1 MMGWKLVTN
10 KKSPLTYMTAIP
22 SEFDSPTYRD
32 VLSQFDA
39 AAEWFCLDPNIR
51 KRLRLPQRA
60 LCVTMPIRMD
70 NGDVHVFQGFR
81 VQHDTSLGPTKGGIR
96 YHPDV
101 NLGEVAALAMNMTW
115 KCSLVGLPY
124 GGAKG
129 GIRCN
134 PKNMSRRELQRLT
147 RRYTAEIF
155 PLIGPDH
162 DIPAPD
168 VGTDE
173 HVMAWIMDTYSQQ
186 RGYAVPG
193 VVTGK
198 PICIGGSLGRE
209 EATGR
214 GVVYAALEAMKHL
227 GIKSGGTTAVVQ
239 GFGNVGSIAS
249 RFLSEA
255 GIRVIAVS
263 DSTCGIY
270 NNNGLNIPDVIA
282 YKKAK
287 HTLDGFPDSEIIT
300 NEELLELEC
309 TVVIPAALSGQ
320 IKEDNAHR
328 LKCRMVVEGANNP
341 TTKEGD
347 GILKDRGIFVIPDIL
362 ANSGGVI
369 VSYFEWVQDLQK
381 YFWKE
386 KEINE
391 KLHDIIITAFNRV
404 LRFSLS
410 ENIDMRMSSMAI
422 AIRRLADAHLARGLY
437 P

>member
-1 MMGWKLVTN
+1 LKMHSEEENYNME
-10 KKSPLTYMTAIP
+10 SIP
-22 SEFDSPTYRD
+22 PELNTPTYID
-32 VLSQFDA
+32 VLEQFDA
-39 AAEWFCLDPNIR
+39 AADWFCLDRNIW

-70 NGDVHVFQGFR
+70 NEEVQVFQGFR
-81 VQHDTSLGPTKGGIR
+81 VQHDTSLGPTKGGVR
-96 YHPDV
+96 YHPGV

-115 KCSLVGLPY
+115 KCALVGLPY

-134 PKNMSRRELQRLT
+134 PKNLSRRELQRLT
-147 RRYTAEIF
+147 RRYTAEIL

-168 VGTDE
+168 VGTNE
-173 HVMAWIMDTYSQQ
+173 QVMAWMMDTYSQQ

-214 GVVYAALEAMKHL
+214 GVVYITLETLRHL
-227 GIKSGGTTAVVQ
+227 GIKAEGSTAVVQ
-239 GFGNVGSIAS
+239 GFGNVGSIAA
-249 RFLSEA
+249 RFLISN
-255 GIRVIAVS
+255 GIKVVGVS
-263 DSTCGIY
+263 DSTCGVY
-270 NNNGLNIPDVIA
+270 NSNGLDISALIS
-282 YKKAK
+282 YKKSK
-287 HTLDGFPDSEIIT
+287 HTLEGYSNAEMIT
-300 NEELLELEC
+300 NEELFGLEC
-309 TVVIPAALSGQ
+309 TILVPAALSGQ
-320 IKEDNAHR
+320 ITEENAGR
-328 LKCRMVVEGANNP
+328 LKCRIIVEGANSP
-341 TTKEGD
+341 TTSGADE
-347 GILKDRGIFVIPDIL
+347 ILRERGVFVIPDIL

-391 KLHDIIITAFNRV
+391 RLQEVIITAFNEV
-404 LRFSLS
+404 LKFSIS
-410 ENIDMRMSSMAI
+410 ENIDMRKASMVKAI
-422 AIRRLADAHLARGLY
+422 KRLADAHLARGLY

>member
-1 MMGWKLVTN
+1 
-10 KKSPLTYMTAIP
+10 MTEIP
-22 SEFDSPTYRD
+22 SEFNSPSYRD
-32 VLSQFDA
+32 VLAQFDA
-39 AAEWFCLDPNIR
+39 AAEWLCLDPNIW

-60 LCVTMPIRMD
+60 LCVSMPIRMD
-70 NGDVHVFQGFR
+70 NGDVHLFQGFR
-81 VQHDTSLGPTKGGIR
+81 VQHDSSLGPTKGGIR
-96 YHPDV
+96 YHPEV
-101 NLGEVAALAMNMTW
+101 NLGEVGALAMNMTW

-134 PKNMSRRELQRLT
+134 PKNMSRKELQRLT

-173 HVMAWIMDTYSQQ
+173 QVMAWMMDTYSHQ
-186 RGYAVPG
+186 RGYPVPG

-198 PICIGGSLGRE
+198 PVCIGGSLGRE

-214 GVVYAALEAMKHL
+214 GVVHVTIEAMNHL
-227 GIKSGGTTAVVQ
+227 GIKSEDTTAVVQ
-239 GFGNVGSIAS
+239 GFGNVGSITA
-249 RFLSEA
+249 RFLTEA

-263 DSTCGIY
+263 DSACGIY
-270 NNNGLNIPDVIA
+270 NESGLNIADVTA
-282 YKKAK
+282 YKKSK
-287 HTLDGFPDSEIIT
+287 HTLEGYPDGEMIS
-300 NEELLELEC
+300 NEELLESEC

-320 IKEDNAHR
+320 IREDNAHR
-328 LKCRMVVEGANNP
+328 IRCRMVVEGANNP
-341 TTKEGD
+341 TTKDGD
-347 GILKDRGIFVIPDIL
+347 RILKERDIFVVPDIL

-404 LRFSLS
+404 LRYSLS
-410 ENIDMRMSSMAI
+410 ENTDMRMSSMAI

>member
-1 MMGWKLVTN
+1 MYHN
-10 KKSPLTYMTAIP
+10 MTEIP
-22 SEFDSPTYRD
+22 SEFNTPSYRD
-32 VLSQFDA
+32 VLAQFDD
-39 AAEWFCLDPNIR
+39 AAEWICLDPNIW

-70 NGDVHVFQGFR
+70 NGDVHIFQGFR
-81 VQHDTSLGPTKGGIR
+81 VQHDSSLGPTKGGVR

-115 KCSLVGLPY
+115 KCSLAGLPY

-134 PKNMSRRELQRLT
+134 PKDLSRRVLQRLT

-155 PLIGPDH
+155 SLIGPDH

-173 HVMAWIMDTYSQQ
+173 HVMAWMMDTYSHQ

-214 GVVYAALEAMKHL
+214 GVVFVAIEAMKYL
-227 GIKSGGTTAVVQ
+227 RIKCEDATAVVQ

-255 GIRVIAVS
+255 GIKVIAVS
-263 DSTCGIY
+263 DSGCGIY
-270 NNNGLNIPDVIA
+270 NSNGLNISDVTA
-282 YKKAK
+282 YKKTR
-287 HTLDGFPDSEIIT
+287 HTLEGYPEADMIT
-300 NEELLELEC
+300 NKELLESEC
-309 TVVIPAALSGQ
+309 TIVVPAALSGQ
-320 IKEDNAHR
+320 IREDNAPGLR
-328 LKCRMVVEGANNP
+328 CRMVVEGANNP

-347 GILKDRGIFVIPDIL
+347 RILNDRGIFVIPDIL

-391 KLHDIIITAFNRV
+391 KLHEIIITAFNRV
-404 LRFSLS
+404 LMYSLS
-410 ENIDMRMSSMAI
+410 ENIDLRMASMAI
-422 AIRRLADAHLARGLY
+422 SIRKLADAHLARGLY

>member
-10 KKSPLTYMTAIP
+10 KKSPLTYMTEIP

-32 VLSQFDA
+32 VLSQFEA
-39 AAEWFCLDPNIR
+39 SAEWFCLDPNIR

-101 NLGEVAALAMNMTW
+101 NLGEVAGLAMNMT
-115 KCSLVGLPY
+115 
-124 GGAKG
+124 
-129 GIRCN
+129 
-134 PKNMSRRELQRLT
+134 
-147 RRYTAEIF
+147 
-155 PLIGPDH
+155 
-162 DIPAPD
+162 
-168 VGTDE
+168 
-173 HVMAWIMDTYSQQ
+173 WIMDTYSQQ

-214 GVVYAALEAMKHL
+214 GVIYVALEAMKHL
-227 GIKSGGTTAVVQ
+227 GIKIDGTTAVVQ
-239 GFGNVGSIAS
+239 GFGNVGSISA

-255 GIRVIAVS
+255 GIKVIGVS

-270 NNNGLNIPDVIA
+270 NSNGLNIPDVIA

-287 HTLDGFPDSEIIT
+287 HTLDGYPDSEIIT

-410 ENIDMRMSSMAI
+410 ENIDMRMASMAI

>member
-1 MMGWKLVTN
+1 
-10 KKSPLTYMTAIP
+10 MTEIP
-22 SEFDSPTYRD
+22 SEFNSPSYRD
-32 VLSQFDA
+32 VLAQFDA
-39 AAEWFCLDPNIR
+39 AAEWLCLDPNIW

-60 LCVTMPIRMD
+60 LCVSMPIRMD
-70 NGDVHVFQGFR
+70 NGDVHLFQGFR
-81 VQHDTSLGPTKGGIR
+81 VQHDSSLGPTKGGIR
-96 YHPDV
+96 YHPEV
-101 NLGEVAALAMNMTW
+101 NLGEVGALAMNMTW

-134 PKNMSRRELQRLT
+134 PKNMSRKELQRLT

-173 HVMAWIMDTYSQQ
+173 QVMAWMMDTYSHQ
-186 RGYAVPG
+186 RGYPVPG

-198 PICIGGSLGRE
+198 PVCIGGSLGRE

-214 GVVYAALEAMKHL
+214 GVVHVTIEAMNHL
-227 GIKSGGTTAVVQ
+227 GIKSEDTTAVVQ
-239 GFGNVGSIAS
+239 GFGNVGSITA
-249 RFLSEA
+249 RFLTEA

-263 DSTCGIY
+263 DSACGIY
-270 NNNGLNIPDVIA
+270 NEGGLNIADVTA
-282 YKKAK
+282 YKKSK
-287 HTLDGFPDSEIIT
+287 HTLEGYPDGEMIT
-300 NEELLELEC
+300 NEELLESEC

-320 IKEDNAHR
+320 IREDNAHR
-328 LKCRMVVEGANNP
+328 IRCRMVVEGANNP

-347 GILKDRGIFVIPDIL
+347 RILKERDIFVVPDIL

-391 KLHDIIITAFNRV
+391 KLQDIIITAFNRV
-404 LRFSLS
+404 LRYSLS
-410 ENIDMRMSSMAI
+410 ENTDMRMSSMAI
-422 AIRRLADAHLARGLY
+422 ALRRLADAHLARGLY

>member
-1 MMGWKLVTN
+1 
-10 KKSPLTYMTAIP
+10 MTEIP
-22 SEFDSPTYRD
+22 SEFNSPSYRD
-32 VLSQFDA
+32 VLAQFDA
-39 AAEWFCLDPNIR
+39 AAEWLCLDPNIW

-60 LCVTMPIRMD
+60 LCVSMPIRMD
-70 NGDVHVFQGFR
+70 NGDVHLFQGFR
-81 VQHDTSLGPTKGGIR
+81 VQHDSSLGPTKGGIR
-96 YHPDV
+96 YHPEV
-101 NLGEVAALAMNMTW
+101 NLGEVGALAMNMTW

-134 PKNMSRRELQRLT
+134 PKNMSRKELQRLT

-173 HVMAWIMDTYSQQ
+173 QVMAWMMDTYSHQ
-186 RGYAVPG
+186 RGYPVPG

-198 PICIGGSLGRE
+198 PVCIGGSLGRE

-214 GVVYAALEAMKHL
+214 GVVHVTIEAMNHL
-227 GIKSGGTTAVVQ
+227 GIKSEDTTAVVQ
-239 GFGNVGSIAS
+239 GFGNVGSITA
-249 RFLSEA
+249 RFLTEA

-263 DSTCGIY
+263 DSACGIY
-270 NNNGLNIPDVIA
+270 NESGLNIADVTA
-282 YKKAK
+282 YKKSK
-287 HTLDGFPDSEIIT
+287 HTLEGYPDGEMIT
-300 NEELLELEC
+300 NEELLESEC

-320 IKEDNAHR
+320 IREDNAHR
-328 LKCRMVVEGANNP
+328 IRCRMVVEGANNP

-347 GILKDRGIFVIPDIL
+347 RILKERDIFVVPDIL

-391 KLHDIIITAFNRV
+391 KLQDIIITAFNRV
-404 LRFSLS
+404 LRYSLS
-410 ENIDMRMSSMAI
+410 ENTDMRMSSMAI

>member
-1 MMGWKLVTN
+1 
-10 KKSPLTYMTAIP
+10 MTEIP
-22 SEFDSPTYRD
+22 SEFNSPSYRD
-32 VLSQFDA
+32 VLAQFDA
-39 AAEWFCLDPNIR
+39 AAEWLCLDPNIW

-60 LCVTMPIRMD
+60 LCVSMPIRMD
-70 NGDVHVFQGFR
+70 NGDVHLFQGFR
-81 VQHDTSLGPTKGGIR
+81 VQHDSSLGPTKGGIR
-96 YHPDV
+96 YHPEV
-101 NLGEVAALAMNMTW
+101 NLGEVGALAMNMTW

-134 PKNMSRRELQRLT
+134 PKNMSRKELQRLT

-173 HVMAWIMDTYSQQ
+173 QVMAWMMDTYSHQ
-186 RGYAVPG
+186 RGYPVPG

-198 PICIGGSLGRE
+198 PVCIGGSLGRE

-214 GVVYAALEAMKHL
+214 GVVHVTIEAMNHL
-227 GIKSGGTTAVVQ
+227 GIKSEDTTAVVQ
-239 GFGNVGSIAS
+239 GFGNVGSITA
-249 RFLSEA
+249 RFLTEA

-263 DSTCGIY
+263 DSACGIY
-270 NNNGLNIPDVIA
+270 NEGGLNIADVIA
-282 YKKAK
+282 YKKSK
-287 HTLDGFPDSEIIT
+287 HTLEGYPDGEMIT
-300 NEELLELEC
+300 NEELLESEC
-309 TVVIPAALSGQ
+309 TIVIPAALSGQ
-320 IKEDNAHR
+320 IREDNANR
-328 LKCRMVVEGANNP
+328 IRCRMVVEGANNP

-347 GILKDRGIFVIPDIL
+347 RILKERDIFVVPDIL

-391 KLHDIIITAFNRV
+391 KLQDIIITAFNRV
-404 LRFSLS
+404 LRYSHS
-410 ENIDMRMSSMAI
+410 ENTDMRMSSMAI
-422 AIRRLADAHLARGLY
+422 ALRRLADAHLARGLY

>member
-10 KKSPLTYMTAIP
+10 KKSPLTYMTEIP

-81 VQHDTSLGPTKGGIR
+81 VQPDPSLGPTKGVIR

-115 KCSLVGLPY
+115 KCSLAGLPY

-168 VGTDE
+168 VGTNE
-173 HVMAWIMDTYSQQ
+173 QVMAWMMDTYSQQ

-214 GVVYAALEAMKHL
+214 GVVYITLETLRHL
-227 GIKSGGTTAVVQ
+227 GIKAEGSTAVVQ
-239 GFGNVGSIAS
+239 GFGNVGSIAA
-249 RFLSEA
+249 RFLISN
-255 GIRVIAVS
+255 GIKVVGVS
-263 DSTCGIY
+263 DSTCGVY
-270 NNNGLNIPDVIA
+270 NRNGLDISALIS
-282 YKKAK
+282 YKKSK
-287 HTLDGFPDSEIIT
+287 HTLEGYSNAEMIT
-300 NEELLELEC
+300 NEELFGLEC
-309 TVVIPAALSGQ
+309 TILVPAALSGQ
-320 IKEDNAHR
+320 ITEENAGR
-328 LKCRMVVEGANNP
+328 LKCRIIVEGANSP
-341 TTKEGD
+341 TTSGADE
-347 GILKDRGIFVIPDIL
+347 ILRERGVFVIPDIL

-369 VSYFEWVQDLQK
+369 VSYFEWVQDLHK

-391 KLHDIIITAFNRV
+391 RLQEVITTAFIEV
-404 LRFSLS
+404 LKFSVS
-410 ENIDMRMSSMAI
+410 ENIDMRKASMVKA
-422 AIRRLADAHLARGLY
+422 
-437 P
+437 

>member
-1 MMGWKLVTN
+1 
-10 KKSPLTYMTAIP
+10 MTEIP
-22 SEFDSPTYRD
+22 SEFNSPSYRD
-32 VLSQFDA
+32 VLAQFDA
-39 AAEWFCLDPNIR
+39 AAEWFCLDPNIW

-60 LCVTMPIRMD
+60 LCVSMPIRMD
-70 NGDVHVFQGFR
+70 NGDVHLFQGFR
-81 VQHDTSLGPTKGGIR
+81 VQHDSSLGPTKGGIR
-96 YHPDV
+96 YHPEV
-101 NLGEVAALAMNMTW
+101 NLGEVGALAMNMTW

-134 PKNMSRRELQRLT
+134 PKNMSRKELQRLT

-173 HVMAWIMDTYSQQ
+173 QVMAWMMDTYSHQ
-186 RGYAVPG
+186 RGYPVPG

-198 PICIGGSLGRE
+198 PVCIGGSLGRE

-214 GVVYAALEAMKHL
+214 GVVHVTIEAMNHL
-227 GIKSGGTTAVVQ
+227 GIKSEDTTAVVQ
-239 GFGNVGSIAS
+239 GFGNVGSITA
-249 RFLSEA
+249 RFLTEA

-263 DSTCGIY
+263 DSACGIY
-270 NNNGLNIPDVIA
+270 NEGGLNIADVIA
-282 YKKAK
+282 YKKSK
-287 HTLDGFPDSEIIT
+287 HTLEGYPDGEMIT
-300 NEELLELEC
+300 NEELLESEC
-309 TVVIPAALSGQ
+309 TIVIPAALSGQ
-320 IKEDNAHR
+320 IREDNANR
-328 LKCRMVVEGANNP
+328 IRCRMVVEGANNP

-347 GILKDRGIFVIPDIL
+347 RILKERDIFVVPDIL

-391 KLHDIIITAFNRV
+391 KLQDIIITAFNRV
-404 LRFSLS
+404 LRYSLS
-410 ENIDMRMSSMAI
+410 ENTDMRMSSMAI
-422 AIRRLADAHLARGLY
+422 ALRRLADAHLARGLY

>member
-1 MMGWKLVTN
+1 MTEIPAEFN
-10 KKSPLTYMTAIP
+10 SP
-22 SEFDSPTYRD
+22 SYRD

-39 AAEWFCLDPNIR
+39 AAEWLCLDPNIW

-60 LCVTMPIRMD
+60 LCVSMPIRMD
-70 NGDVHVFQGFR
+70 NGDVHLFQGFR
-81 VQHDTSLGPTKGGIR
+81 VQHDSSLGPTKGGIR
-96 YHPDV
+96 YHPEV
-101 NLGEVAALAMNMTW
+101 NLGEVGALAMNMTW

-134 PKNMSRRELQRLT
+134 PKNMSRKELQRLT

-173 HVMAWIMDTYSQQ
+173 QVMAWMMDTYSHQ
-186 RGYAVPG
+186 RGYPVPG

-198 PICIGGSLGRE
+198 PVCIGGSLGRE

-214 GVVYAALEAMKHL
+214 GVVHVTIEAMNHL
-227 GIKSGGTTAVVQ
+227 GIKSEDTTAVVQ
-239 GFGNVGSIAS
+239 GFGNVGSITA
-249 RFLSEA
+249 RFLTEA

-263 DSTCGIY
+263 DSACGIY
-270 NNNGLNIPDVIA
+270 NENGLNIADVTA
-282 YKKAK
+282 YKKSK
-287 HTLDGFPDSEIIT
+287 RTLEGYPDGEMIT
-300 NEELLELEC
+300 NEELLESEC

-320 IKEDNAHR
+320 IREDNAHR
-328 LKCRMVVEGANNP
+328 IRCRMVVEGANNP

-347 GILKDRGIFVIPDIL
+347 RILKERDIFVVPDIL

-391 KLHDIIITAFNRV
+391 KLQDIIITAFNRV
-404 LRFSLS
+404 LRYSLS
-410 ENIDMRMSSMAI
+410 ENTDMRMSSMAI
-422 AIRRLADAHLARGLY
+422 ALRRLADAHLARGLY

>member
-1 MMGWKLVTN
+1 
-10 KKSPLTYMTAIP
+10 MTETMQSVP
-22 SEFDSPTYRD
+22 PEFDTPTYRD
-32 VLSQFDA
+32 VLSQLDA
-39 AAEWFCLDPNIR
+39 AAEWVHLDRNIW

-60 LCVTMPIRMD
+60 LCVTVPVRM
-70 NGDVHVFQGFR
+70 NSGDVHIFQGFR
-81 VQHDTSLGPTKGGIR
+81 VQHDSSLGPTKGGVR
-96 YHPDV
+96 YHPAVD
-101 NLGEVAALAMNMTW
+101 LGEVAALAMNMTL

-134 PKNMSRRELQRLT
+134 PKSMSRGELQRLT
-147 RRYTAEIF
+147 RRYTTEIL

-168 VGTDE
+168 VGTNDQ
-173 HVMAWIMDTYSQQ
+173 VMAWMMDTYSQQ

-214 GVVYAALEAMKHL
+214 GVVYVTMEALKRL
-227 GIKSGGTTAVVQ
+227 GIKTEGTTAVVQ
-239 GFGNVGSIAS
+239 GFGNVGSIAA
-249 RFLSEA
+249 RFLTSQ
-255 GIRVIAVS
+255 GIRVVGVS
-263 DSTCGIY
+263 DSACGVY
-270 NNNGLNIPDVIA
+270 NSRGLDVADLIS

-287 HTLDGFPDSEIIT
+287 HTFEGYPGGERIT
-300 NEELLELEC
+300 NEALLELPC
-309 TVVIPAALSGQ
+309 TILVPAALSGQ
-320 IKEDNAHR
+320 ITEDNASR
-328 LKCRMVVEGANNP
+328 LQCRMIAEGANSP
-341 TTKEGD
+341 TTSGAD
-347 GILKDRGIFVIPDIL
+347 AILKERGIFAIPDIL

-386 KEINE
+386 KEIND
-391 KLHDIIITAFNRV
+391 KLHEVITTAFNKV
-404 LRFSLS
+404 FEFSIA
-410 ENIDMRMSSMAI
+410 ENIDMRRASMVHAI
-422 AIRRLADAHLARGLY
+422 KRLADAHLVRGLY

>member
-1 MMGWKLVTN
+1 
-10 KKSPLTYMTAIP
+10 MTEIP
-22 SEFDSPTYRD
+22 SEFNSPSYRD
-32 VLSQFDA
+32 VLAQFDA
-39 AAEWFCLDPNIR
+39 AAEWLCLDPNIW

-60 LCVTMPIRMD
+60 LCVSMPIRMD
-70 NGDVHVFQGFR
+70 NGDVHLFQGFR
-81 VQHDTSLGPTKGGIR
+81 VQHDSSLGPTKGGIR
-96 YHPDV
+96 YHPEV
-101 NLGEVAALAMNMTW
+101 NLGEVGALAMNMTW

-134 PKNMSRRELQRLT
+134 PKNMSRKELQRLT

-173 HVMAWIMDTYSQQ
+173 QVMAWMMDTYSHQ
-186 RGYAVPG
+186 RGYPVPG

-198 PICIGGSLGRE
+198 PVCIGGSLGRE

-214 GVVYAALEAMKHL
+214 GVVHVTIEAMNHL
-227 GIKSGGTTAVVQ
+227 GIKSEDTTAVVQ
-239 GFGNVGSIAS
+239 GFGNVGSITA
-249 RFLSEA
+249 RFLTEA

-263 DSTCGIY
+263 DSACGIY
-270 NNNGLNIPDVIA
+270 NEGGLNIADVTA
-282 YKKAK
+282 YKKSK
-287 HTLDGFPDSEIIT
+287 HTLEGYPDGEMIT
-300 NEELLELEC
+300 NEELLESEC
-309 TVVIPAALSGQ
+309 TIVIPAALSGQ
-320 IKEDNAHR
+320 IREDNANR
-328 LKCRMVVEGANNP
+328 IRCRMVVEGANNP

-347 GILKDRGIFVIPDIL
+347 RILKERDIFVVPDIL

-391 KLHDIIITAFNRV
+391 KLQDIIITAFNRV
-404 LRFSLS
+404 LRYSLS
-410 ENIDMRMSSMAI
+410 ENTDMRMSSMAI
-422 AIRRLADAHLARGLY
+422 ALRRLADAHLARGLY

>member
-1 MMGWKLVTN
+1 VKGAIGSI
-10 KKSPLTYMTAIP
+10 SP
-22 SEFDSPTYRD
+22 EFDTPTYRD

-39 AAEWFCLDPNIR
+39 AAEWLNLDRNIW

-70 NGDVHVFQGFR
+70 SGDVHVFQGFR
-81 VQHDTSLGPTKGGIR
+81 VQHDSSLGPTKGGVR
-96 YHPDV
+96 YHPSVD
-101 NLGEVAALAMNMTW
+101 LGEVAALAMNMTW
-115 KCSLVGLPY
+115 KCALVGLPY

-134 PKNMSRRELQRLT
+134 PKEMSRGELQRLT

-168 VGTDE
+168 VGTNE
-173 HVMAWIMDTYSQQ
+173 QVMAWMMDTYSQQ

-214 GVVYAALEAMKHL
+214 GVVYVTMEALRHI
-227 GIKSGGTTAVVQ
+227 GIGIEGATAIVQ
-239 GFGNVGSIAS
+239 GFGNVGSVAA
-249 RFLSEA
+249 RFLWSA
-255 GIRVIAVS
+255 GIRVIGVS
-263 DSTCGIY
+263 DSTCGIF
-270 NNNGLNIPDVIA
+270 NSKGLDIPDVIS
-282 YKKAK
+282 YKKSR
-287 HTLDGFPDSEIIT
+287 HTLEGYHGGEMISND
-300 NEELLELEC
+300 ELMEQEC
-309 TVVIPAALSGQ
+309 TILVPAALSGQ
-320 IKEDNAHR
+320 ITERNAGR
-328 LKCRMVVEGANNP
+328 LKCRLVVEGANSP
-341 TTKEGD
+341 TTIEAD
-347 GILKDRGIFVIPDIL
+347 EILRGRGIFVVPDIL

-386 KEINE
+386 REINDRLE
-391 KLHDIIITAFNRV
+391 EVITTAFKRV
-404 LRFSLS
+404 LDFSLS
-410 ENIDMRMSSMAI
+410 EGIDMRKASMVHAI
-422 AIRRLADAHLARGLY
+422 KRLADAHLARGLY

>member
-1 MMGWKLVTN
+1 MEF
-10 KKSPLTYMTAIP
+10 IP
-22 SEFDSPTYRD
+22 PELNTPTYID
-32 VLSQFDA
+32 VLEQFDA
-39 AAEWFCLDPNIR
+39 AADWFCLDRNIW

-70 NGDVHVFQGFR
+70 NEEVQVFQGFR
-81 VQHDTSLGPTKGGIR
+81 VQHDTSLGPTKGGVR
-96 YHPDV
+96 YHPGV

-115 KCSLVGLPY
+115 KCALVCLPY

-134 PKNMSRRELQRLT
+134 PKNLSRRELQRLT
-147 RRYTAEIF
+147 RRYTAEIL

-168 VGTDE
+168 VGTNE
-173 HVMAWIMDTYSQQ
+173 QVMAWMMDTYSQQ

-214 GVVYAALEAMKHL
+214 GVVYITLETLRHL
-227 GIKSGGTTAVVQ
+227 GIKAEGSTAVVQ
-239 GFGNVGSIAS
+239 GFGNVGSIAA
-249 RFLSEA
+249 RFLISN
-255 GIRVIAVS
+255 GIKVVGVS
-263 DSTCGIY
+263 DSTCGVY
-270 NNNGLNIPDVIA
+270 NSNGLDISALIS
-282 YKKAK
+282 YKKSK
-287 HTLDGFPDSEIIT
+287 HTLEGYSNAEMIT
-300 NEELLELEC
+300 NEELFGLEC
-309 TVVIPAALSGQ
+309 TILVPAALSGQ
-320 IKEDNAHR
+320 ITEENAGR
-328 LKCRMVVEGANNP
+328 LKCRIIVEGANSP
-341 TTKEGD
+341 TTSGADE
-347 GILKDRGIFVIPDIL
+347 ILRERGVFVIPDIL

-391 KLHDIIITAFNRV
+391 RLQEVITTAFIEV
-404 LRFSLS
+404 LKFSVS
-410 ENIDMRMSSMAI
+410 ENIDMRKASMVKAI
-422 AIRRLADAHLARGLY
+422 KRLADAHLARGLY

>member
-1 MMGWKLVTN
+1 ME
-10 KKSPLTYMTAIP
+10 SIP
-22 SEFDSPTYRD
+22 PELNTPTYID
-32 VLSQFDA
+32 VLEQFDA
-39 AAEWFCLDPNIR
+39 AADWFCLDRNIW

-70 NGDVHVFQGFR
+70 NEEVQVFQGFR
-81 VQHDTSLGPTKGGIR
+81 VQHDTSLGPTKGGVR
-96 YHPDV
+96 YHPGV

-115 KCSLVGLPY
+115 KCALVGLPY

-134 PKNMSRRELQRLT
+134 PKNLSRRELQRLT
-147 RRYTAEIF
+147 RRYTAEIL

-168 VGTDE
+168 VGTNE
-173 HVMAWIMDTYSQQ
+173 QVMAWMMDTYSQQ

-214 GVVYAALEAMKHL
+214 GVVYITLETLRHL
-227 GIKSGGTTAVVQ
+227 GIKAEGSTAVVQ
-239 GFGNVGSIAS
+239 GFGNVGSIAA
-249 RFLSEA
+249 RFLISN
-255 GIRVIAVS
+255 GIKVVGVS
-263 DSTCGIY
+263 DSTCGVY
-270 NNNGLNIPDVIA
+270 NSNGLDISALIS
-282 YKKAK
+282 YKKSK
-287 HTLDGFPDSEIIT
+287 HTLEGYSNAEMIT
-300 NEELLELEC
+300 NEELFGLEC
-309 TVVIPAALSGQ
+309 TILVPAALSGQ
-320 IKEDNAHR
+320 ITEENAGR
-328 LKCRMVVEGANNP
+328 LKCRIIVEGANSP
-341 TTKEGD
+341 TTSGADE
-347 GILKDRGIFVIPDIL
+347 ILRERGVFVIPDIL

-391 KLHDIIITAFNRV
+391 RLQEVIITAFNEV
-404 LRFSLS
+404 LKFSIS
-410 ENIDMRMSSMAI
+410 ENIDMRKASMVKAI
-422 AIRRLADAHLARGLY
+422 KRLADAHLARGLY

>member
-10 KKSPLTYMTAIP
+10 KKSPLTYMTEIP

-39 AAEWFCLDPNIR
+39 GAGWFCLDPNIG

-81 VQHDTSLGPTKGGIR
+81 VQHDTSLGPTKGGVR
-96 YHPDV
+96 YHPGV

-115 KCSLVGLPY
+115 KCALVGLPY

-134 PKNMSRRELQRLT
+134 PKNMSRKELQRLT

-173 HVMAWIMDTYSQQ
+173 QVMAWMMDTYSHQ
-186 RGYAVPG
+186 RGYPVPG

-198 PICIGGSLGRE
+198 PVCIGGSLGRE

-214 GVVYAALEAMKHL
+214 GGVHVTIEAMNHL
-227 GIKSGGTTAVVQ
+227 GIKSEDTTSVVQ
-239 GFGNVGSIAS
+239 GFGNVGSITA
-249 RFLSEA
+249 RFLTEA

-263 DSTCGIY
+263 DSSCGIY
-270 NNNGLNIPDVIA
+270 NESGLNIADVTA
-282 YKKAK
+282 YKKSK
-287 HTLDGFPDSEIIT
+287 HTLEGYPDGEMIT
-300 NEELLELEC
+300 NEELLESEC

-320 IKEDNAHR
+320 IREDNAHKIR
-328 LKCRMVVEGANNP
+328 CRMVVEGANNP

-347 GILKDRGIFVIPDIL
+347 RILKERDIFVVPDIL

-391 KLHDIIITAFNRV
+391 KLQDIIITAFNRV
-404 LRFSLS
+404 LRYSLS
-410 ENIDMRMSSMAI
+410 ENTDMRMSSMAI
-422 AIRRLADAHLARGLY
+422 ALRRLADAHLARGLY

>member
-1 MMGWKLVTN
+1 MKQ
-10 KKSPLTYMTAIP
+10 PIP
-22 SEFDSPTYRD
+22 QEFDTPTYRD

-39 AAEWFCLDPNIR
+39 AAEWFCLDTNIW

-81 VQHDTSLGPTKGGIR
+81 VQHDSSLGPTKGGVR
-96 YHPDV
+96 YHPGV

-115 KCSLVGLPY
+115 KCALVGLPY

-129 GIRCN
+129 GIGCN
-134 PKNMSRRELQRLT
+134 PKSMSRRELQRLT

-168 VGTDE
+168 VGTNE
-173 HVMAWIMDTYSQQ
+173 QVMAWMMDTYSQQ

-214 GVVYAALEAMKHL
+214 GVVYVAIEAMKHL
-227 GIKSGGTTAVVQ
+227 GISIEGATAAVQ
-239 GFGNVGSIAS
+239 GFGNVGSIAA
-249 RFLSEA
+249 RFLSET
-255 GIRVIAVS
+255 GIKVIGVS

-270 NNNGLNIPDVIA
+270 NSRGLDIQDVIA
-282 YKKAK
+282 YKKDR
-287 HTLDGFPDSEIIT
+287 HTLEGYPDGEMIS

-309 TVVIPAALSGQ
+309 TILVPSALSGQ
-320 IKEDNAHR
+320 ITEDNAGR
-328 LKCRMVVEGANNP
+328 LRCRMVVEGANNP
-341 TTKEGD
+341 TTREGD
-347 GILKDRGIFVIPDIL
+347 EVLKEMGIFVVPDIL

-386 KEINE
+386 REINE
-391 KLHDIIITAFNRV
+391 RLQEIIITAFNRV
-404 LRFSLS
+404 IRFSVS
-410 ENIDMRMSSMAI
+410 ENIVMRRASMSI
-422 AIRRLADAHLARGLY
+422 AIKRLADAHLARGLY

>member
-1 MMGWKLVTN
+1 
-10 KKSPLTYMTAIP
+10 MTEIP
-22 SEFDSPTYRD
+22 SEFNSPSYRD
-32 VLSQFDA
+32 VLAQFDA
-39 AAEWFCLDPNIR
+39 AAEWLCLDPNIW

-60 LCVTMPIRMD
+60 LCVSMPIRMD
-70 NGDVHVFQGFR
+70 NGDVHLFQGFR
-81 VQHDTSLGPTKGGIR
+81 VQHDSSLGPTKGGIR
-96 YHPDV
+96 YHPEV
-101 NLGEVAALAMNMTW
+101 NLGEVGALAMNMTW

-134 PKNMSRRELQRLT
+134 PKNMSRKELQRLT

-173 HVMAWIMDTYSQQ
+173 QVMAWMMDTYSHQ
-186 RGYAVPG
+186 RGYPVPG

-198 PICIGGSLGRE
+198 PVCIGGSLGRE

-214 GVVYAALEAMKHL
+214 GVVHVTIEAMNHL
-227 GIKSGGTTAVVQ
+227 GIKSEDTTAVVQ
-239 GFGNVGSIAS
+239 GFGNVGSITA
-249 RFLSEA
+249 RFLTEA

-263 DSTCGIY
+263 DSSCGIY
-270 NNNGLNIPDVIA
+270 NESGLNIADVTA
-282 YKKAK
+282 YKKSK
-287 HTLDGFPDSEIIT
+287 HTLEGYPDGEMIT
-300 NEELLELEC
+300 NEELLESEC

-320 IKEDNAHR
+320 IREDNANR
-328 LKCRMVVEGANNP
+328 IRCRMVVEGANNP

-347 GILKDRGIFVIPDIL
+347 RILKERDIFVVPDIL

-391 KLHDIIITAFNRV
+391 KLQDIIITAFNRV
-404 LRFSLS
+404 LRYSLS
-410 ENIDMRMSSMAI
+410 ENTDMRMSSMAI
-422 AIRRLADAHLARGLY
+422 ALRRLADAHLARGLY

>member
-1 MMGWKLVTN
+1 ME
-10 KKSPLTYMTAIP
+10 SIP
-22 SEFDSPTYRD
+22 PELNTPTYID
-32 VLSQFDA
+32 VLEQFDA
-39 AAEWFCLDPNIR
+39 AADWFCLDRNIW

-70 NGDVHVFQGFR
+70 NEEVQVFQGFR
-81 VQHDTSLGPTKGGIR
+81 VQHDTSLGPTKGGVR
-96 YHPDV
+96 YHPGV

-115 KCSLVGLPY
+115 KCALVGLPY

-134 PKNMSRRELQRLT
+134 PKNLSRRELQRLT

-168 VGTDE
+168 VGTNE
-173 HVMAWIMDTYSQQ
+173 QVMAWMMDTYSQQ

-214 GVVYAALEAMKHL
+214 GVVYITLETLRHL
-227 GIKSGGTTAVVQ
+227 GIKAEGSTAVVQ
-239 GFGNVGSIAS
+239 GFGNVGSIAA
-249 RFLSEA
+249 RFLISN
-255 GIRVIAVS
+255 GIKVVGVS
-263 DSTCGIY
+263 DSTCGVY
-270 NNNGLNIPDVIA
+270 NRNGLDISALIS
-282 YKKAK
+282 YKKSK
-287 HTLDGFPDSEIIT
+287 HTLEGYSNAEMIT
-300 NEELLELEC
+300 NEELFGLEC
-309 TVVIPAALSGQ
+309 TILVPAALSGQ
-320 IKEDNAHR
+320 ITEENADR
-328 LKCRMVVEGANNP
+328 LKCRIIVEGANSP
-341 TTKEGD
+341 TTSGADE
-347 GILKDRGIFVIPDIL
+347 ILRERGVFVIPDIL

-391 KLHDIIITAFNRV
+391 RLQEVITTAFIEV
-404 LRFSLS
+404 LKFSVS
-410 ENIDMRMSSMAI
+410 ENIDMRKASMVKAI
-422 AIRRLADAHLARGLY
+422 KRL

>member
-1 MMGWKLVTN
+1 
-10 KKSPLTYMTAIP
+10 MTEIP

-39 AAEWFCLDPNIR
+39 AAEWFCLDPNIG

-115 KCSLVGLPY
+115 KCSLAGLPY

-214 GVVYAALEAMKHL
+214 GVVYVALEAMKHL
-227 GIKSGGTTAVVQ
+227 GIKIDGTTAVVQ
-239 GFGNVGSIAS
+239 GFGNVGSISA

-255 GIRVIAVS
+255 GIKVIGVS

-270 NNNGLNIPDVIA
+270 NSNGLNIPDVIA

-287 HTLDGFPDSEIIT
+287 HTLDGFPDGEIIT

-347 GILKDRGIFVIPDIL
+347 GILKDRGIYVIPDIL

-410 ENIDMRMSSMAI
+410 ENIDMRMASMAI

>member
-1 MMGWKLVTN
+1 ME
-10 KKSPLTYMTAIP
+10 SIP
-22 SEFDSPTYRD
+22 PELNTPTYID
-32 VLSQFDA
+32 VLEQFDA
-39 AAEWFCLDPNIR
+39 AADWFCLDRNIW

-81 VQHDTSLGPTKGGIR
+81 VQHDTSLGPTKGGVR
-96 YHPDV
+96 YHPGV

-115 KCSLVGLPY
+115 KCALVGLPY

-134 PKNMSRRELQRLT
+134 PKNLSRRELQRLT

-168 VGTDE
+168 VGTNE
-173 HVMAWIMDTYSQQ
+173 QVMAWMMDTYSQQ

-214 GVVYAALEAMKHL
+214 GVVYITLETLRHL
-227 GIKSGGTTAVVQ
+227 GIKAEGSTAVVQ
-239 GFGNVGSIAS
+239 GFGNVGSIAA
-249 RFLSEA
+249 RFLISN
-255 GIRVIAVS
+255 GIKVVGVS
-263 DSTCGIY
+263 DSTCGVY
-270 NNNGLNIPDVIA
+270 NRNGLDISALIS
-282 YKKAK
+282 YKKSK
-287 HTLDGFPDSEIIT
+287 HTLEGYSNAEMIT
-300 NEELLELEC
+300 NEELFGLEC
-309 TVVIPAALSGQ
+309 TILVPAALSGQ
-320 IKEDNAHR
+320 ITEENADR
-328 LKCRMVVEGANNP
+328 LKCRIIVEGANSP
-341 TTKEGD
+341 TTSGADE
-347 GILKDRGIFVIPDIL
+347 ILRERGVFVIPDIL

-391 KLHDIIITAFNRV
+391 RLQEVITTAFIEV
-404 LRFSLS
+404 LKFSVS
-410 ENIDMRMSSMAI
+410 ENIDMRKASMVKAI
-422 AIRRLADAHLARGLY
+422 KRLADAHLARGLY

>member
-1 MMGWKLVTN
+1 VIE
-10 KKSPLTYMTAIP
+10 IP
-22 SEFDSPTYRD
+22 QEFDTLSYRD
-32 VLSQFDA
+32 VLAQFDA
-39 AAEWFCLDPNIR
+39 AAEWLCLDANIW

-70 NGDVHVFQGFR
+70 NGDVHLFQGFR
-81 VQHDTSLGPTKGGIR
+81 VQHDSALGPTKGGVR

-115 KCSLVGLPY
+115 KCSLAGLPY

-134 PKNMSRRELQRLT
+134 PKDMSQRELQRLT

-155 PLIGPDH
+155 PLIGPDQ

-168 VGTDE
+168 VGTNE
-173 HVMAWIMDTYSQQ
+173 HVMAWMMDTYSHQ

-214 GVVYAALEAMKHL
+214 GVVYVAVEGMKHL
-227 GIKSGGTTAVVQ
+227 KIKCAGATAVVQ

-249 RFLSEA
+249 RFLTEA

-263 DSTCGIY
+263 DSGCGIY
-270 NNNGLNIPDVIA
+270 NSSGLNITDVIA
-282 YKKAK
+282 YKKAR
-287 HTLDGFPDSEIIT
+287 HTLEGYPYGEMIT
-300 NEELLELEC
+300 NEELLGTEC
-309 TVVIPAALSGQ
+309 TIVIPAALSGQ
-320 IKEDNAHR
+320 IREDNAHR
-328 LKCRMVVEGANNP
+328 LRCRMVVEGANNP

-391 KLHDIIITAFNRV
+391 KLQDIIITAFNRV
-404 LRFSLS
+404 LRYSLS
-410 ENIDMRMSSMAI
+410 ENIDMRMASMAI
-422 AIRRLADAHLARGLY
+422 SLRRLADAHLARGLY

>member
-1 MMGWKLVTN
+1 MEF
-10 KKSPLTYMTAIP
+10 IP
-22 SEFDSPTYRD
+22 PELNTPTYID
-32 VLSQFDA
+32 VLEQFDA
-39 AAEWFCLDPNIR
+39 AADWFCLDRNIW

-70 NGDVHVFQGFR
+70 NEEVQVFQGFR
-81 VQHDTSLGPTKGGIR
+81 VQHDTSLGPTKGGVR
-96 YHPDV
+96 YHPGV

-115 KCSLVGLPY
+115 KCALVGLPY

-134 PKNMSRRELQRLT
+134 PKNLSRRELQRLT
-147 RRYTAEIF
+147 RRYTAEIL

-168 VGTDE
+168 VGTNE
-173 HVMAWIMDTYSQQ
+173 QVMAWMMDTYSQQ

-214 GVVYAALEAMKHL
+214 GVVYITLETLRHL
-227 GIKSGGTTAVVQ
+227 GIKAEGSTAVVQ
-239 GFGNVGSIAS
+239 GFGNVGSIAA
-249 RFLSEA
+249 RFLISN
-255 GIRVIAVS
+255 GIKVVGVS
-263 DSTCGIY
+263 DSTCGVY
-270 NNNGLNIPDVIA
+270 NSNGLDISALIS
-282 YKKAK
+282 YKKSK
-287 HTLDGFPDSEIIT
+287 HTLEGYSNAEMIT
-300 NEELLELEC
+300 NEELFGLEC
-309 TVVIPAALSGQ
+309 TILVPAALSGQ
-320 IKEDNAHR
+320 ITEENAGR
-328 LKCRMVVEGANNP
+328 LKCRIIVEGANSP
-341 TTKEGD
+341 TTSGADE
-347 GILKDRGIFVIPDIL
+347 ILRERGVFVIPDIL

-391 KLHDIIITAFNRV
+391 RLQEVITTAFIEV
-404 LRFSLS
+404 LKFSVS
-410 ENIDMRMSSMAI
+410 ENIDMRKASMVKAI
-422 AIRRLADAHLARGLY
+422 KRLADAHLARGLY

>member
-1 MMGWKLVTN
+1 MD
-10 KKSPLTYMTAIP
+10 IP

-214 GVVYAALEAMKHL
+214 GVVYVALEAMKHL
-227 GIKSGGTTAVVQ
+227 GIKIDGTTAVVQ
-239 GFGNVGSIAS
+239 GFGNVGSISA

-255 GIRVIAVS
+255 GIKVIGVS

-270 NNNGLNIPDVIA
+270 NSNGLNIPDVIA
-282 YKKAK
+282 
-287 HTLDGFPDSEIIT
+287 
-300 NEELLELEC
+300 
-309 TVVIPAALSGQ
+309 
-320 IKEDNAHR
+320 
-328 LKCRMVVEGANNP
+328 
-341 TTKEGD
+341 
-347 GILKDRGIFVIPDIL
+347 
-362 ANSGGVI
+362 
-369 VSYFEWVQDLQK
+369 
-381 YFWKE
+381 
-386 KEINE
+386 
-391 KLHDIIITAFNRV
+391 
-404 LRFSLS
+404 
-410 ENIDMRMSSMAI
+410 
-422 AIRRLADAHLARGLY
+422 IRRLNTPLMVILMVRLLQTKNCLS
-437 P
+437 

>member
-1 MMGWKLVTN
+1 ME
-10 KKSPLTYMTAIP
+10 SIP
-22 SEFDSPTYRD
+22 PELNTPTYID
-32 VLSQFDA
+32 VLEQFDA
-39 AAEWFCLDPNIR
+39 AADWFCLDRNIW

-70 NGDVHVFQGFR
+70 NEEVQVFQGFR
-81 VQHDTSLGPTKGGIR
+81 VQHDTSLGPTKGGVR
-96 YHPDV
+96 YHPGV

-115 KCSLVGLPY
+115 KCALVGLPY

-134 PKNMSRRELQRLT
+134 PKNLSRRELQRLT

-168 VGTDE
+168 VGTNE
-173 HVMAWIMDTYSQQ
+173 QVMAWMMDTYSQQ

-214 GVVYAALEAMKHL
+214 GVVYITLETLRHL
-227 GIKSGGTTAVVQ
+227 GIKAEGSTAVVQ
-239 GFGNVGSIAS
+239 GFGNVGSIAA
-249 RFLSEA
+249 RFLISN
-255 GIRVIAVS
+255 GIKVVGVS
-263 DSTCGIY
+263 DSTCGVY
-270 NNNGLNIPDVIA
+270 NSNGLDISALIS
-282 YKKAK
+282 YKKSK
-287 HTLDGFPDSEIIT
+287 HTLEGYSNAEMIT
-300 NEELLELEC
+300 NEELFGLEC
-309 TVVIPAALSGQ
+309 TILVPAALSGQ
-320 IKEDNAHR
+320 ITEENAGR
-328 LKCRMVVEGANNP
+328 LKCRIIVEGANSP
-341 TTKEGD
+341 TTSGADE
-347 GILKDRGIFVIPDIL
+347 ILRERGVFVIPDIL

-391 KLHDIIITAFNRV
+391 RLQEVIITAFNEV
-404 LRFSLS
+404 LKFSIS
-410 ENIDMRMSSMAI
+410 ENIDMRKASMVKAI
-422 AIRRLADAHLARGLY
+422 KRLADAHLARGLY

>member
-1 MMGWKLVTN
+1 
-10 KKSPLTYMTAIP
+10 MTEIP
-22 SEFDSPTYRD
+22 SEFNSPSYRD
-32 VLSQFDA
+32 VLAQFDV
-39 AAEWFCLDPNIR
+39 AAEWLCLDPNIW

-60 LCVTMPIRMD
+60 LCVSMPIRMD
-70 NGDVHVFQGFR
+70 NGDVHLFQGFR
-81 VQHDTSLGPTKGGIR
+81 VQHDSSLGPTKGGIR
-96 YHPDV
+96 YHPEV
-101 NLGEVAALAMNMTW
+101 NLGEVGALAMNMTW

-134 PKNMSRRELQRLT
+134 PKNMSRKELQRLT

-173 HVMAWIMDTYSQQ
+173 QVMAWMMDTYSHQ
-186 RGYAVPG
+186 RGYPVPG

-198 PICIGGSLGRE
+198 PVCIGGSLGRE

-214 GVVYAALEAMKHL
+214 GVVHVTIEAMNHL
-227 GIKSGGTTAVVQ
+227 GIKSEDTTAVVQ
-239 GFGNVGSIAS
+239 GFGNVGSITA
-249 RFLSEA
+249 RFLTEA

-263 DSTCGIY
+263 DSACGIY
-270 NNNGLNIPDVIA
+270 NEGGLNIADVIA
-282 YKKAK
+282 YKKSK
-287 HTLDGFPDSEIIT
+287 HTLEGYPDGEMIT
-300 NEELLELEC
+300 NEELLESEC
-309 TVVIPAALSGQ
+309 TIVIPAALSGQ
-320 IKEDNAHR
+320 IREDNANR
-328 LKCRMVVEGANNP
+328 IRCRMVVEGANNP

-347 GILKDRGIFVIPDIL
+347 RILKERDIFVVPDIL

-391 KLHDIIITAFNRV
+391 KLQDIIITAFNRV
-404 LRFSLS
+404 LRYSLS
-410 ENIDMRMSSMAI
+410 ENTDMRMSSMAI
-422 AIRRLADAHLARGLY
+422 ALRRLADAHLARGLY

>member
-1 MMGWKLVTN
+1 
-10 KKSPLTYMTAIP
+10 MTEIP
-22 SEFDSPTYRD
+22 SEFDSSSYRD
-32 VLSQFDA
+32 VLARFDA
-39 AAEWFCLDPNIR
+39 AAEWFRLDPNIWN
-51 KRLRLPQRA
+51 RLRLPQRA

-70 NGDVHVFQGFR
+70 NGEVHIFQGFR
-81 VQHDTSLGPTKGGIR
+81 VQHDSILGPTKGGVR
-96 YHPDV
+96 YHPEV
-101 NLGEVAALAMNMTW
+101 NLGEVASLAMNMTW
-115 KCSLVGLPY
+115 KCSLTGLPY

-134 PKNMSRRELQRLT
+134 PRSLSKQELQRLT

-155 PLIGPDH
+155 PIIGPDN

-168 VGTDE
+168 VGTNE
-173 HVMAWIMDTYSQQ
+173 HVMAWMMDTYSHQ
-186 RGYAVPG
+186 RGYAAPG

-214 GVVYAALEAMKHL
+214 GVVSVVIESMKLL
-227 GIKSGGTTAVVQ
+227 GINCEGATAVVQ
-239 GFGNVGSIAS
+239 GFGNVGAFAA
-249 RFLSEA
+249 RFLTEL
-255 GIRVIAVS
+255 GIKVVAVS

-270 NNNGLNIPDVIA
+270 NKNGLDIGNVTDH
-282 YKKAK
+282 KNSRR
-287 HTLDGFPDSEIIT
+287 TLQGYPEGEIIS
-300 NEELLELEC
+300 NEELLETEC

-320 IKEDNAHR
+320 IRGDNAHKLR
-328 LKCRMVVEGANNP
+328 CRMVVEGANNP

-347 GILKDRGIFVIPDIL
+347 AVLRERGIFVVPDIL

-369 VSYFEWVQDLQK
+369 VSYFEWVQNLQK

-391 KLHDIIITAFNRV
+391 KLHDFIVTAFNRV
-404 LRFSLS
+404 LGFSLS
-410 ENIDMRMSSMAI
+410 EKVDMRMAAMAI
-422 AIRRLADAHLARGLY
+422 SIRRLADAHVARGLY

>member
-1 MMGWKLVTN
+1 
-10 KKSPLTYMTAIP
+10 MTEIP
-22 SEFDSPTYRD
+22 SEFNSPSYRD
-32 VLSQFDA
+32 VLAQFDA
-39 AAEWFCLDPNIR
+39 AAEWLCLDPNIW

-60 LCVTMPIRMD
+60 LCVSMPIRMD
-70 NGDVHVFQGFR
+70 NGDVHLFQGFR
-81 VQHDTSLGPTKGGIR
+81 VQHDSSLGPTKGGIR
-96 YHPDV
+96 YHPEV
-101 NLGEVAALAMNMTW
+101 NLGEVGALAMNMTW

-134 PKNMSRRELQRLT
+134 PKNMSRKELQRLT

-173 HVMAWIMDTYSQQ
+173 QVMAWMMDTYSHQ
-186 RGYAVPG
+186 RGYPVPG

-198 PICIGGSLGRE
+198 PVCIGGSLGRE

-214 GVVYAALEAMKHL
+214 GVVHVTIEAMNHL
-227 GIKSGGTTAVVQ
+227 GIKSEDTTAVVQ
-239 GFGNVGSIAS
+239 GFGNVGSITA
-249 RFLSEA
+249 RFLTEA

-263 DSTCGIY
+263 DSACGIY
-270 NNNGLNIPDVIA
+270 NEGGLNIADVIA
-282 YKKAK
+282 YKKSK
-287 HTLDGFPDSEIIT
+287 HTLEGYPDGEMIT
-300 NEELLELEC
+300 NEELLESEC
-309 TVVIPAALSGQ
+309 TIVIPAALSGQ
-320 IKEDNAHR
+320 IREDNANR
-328 LKCRMVVEGANNP
+328 IRCRMVVEGANNP

-347 GILKDRGIFVIPDIL
+347 RILKERDIFVVPDIL

-391 KLHDIIITAFNRV
+391 KLQDIIITAFNRV
-404 LRFSLS
+404 LRYSLS
-410 ENIDMRMSSMAI
+410 ENTDMRMSSMAI
-422 AIRRLADAHLARGLY
+422 ALRRLADAHLARGLY

>member
-1 MMGWKLVTN
+1 MIE
-10 KKSPLTYMTAIP
+10 IP
-22 SEFDSPTYRD
+22 QEFDTLSYRD
-32 VLSQFDA
+32 VLAQFDA
-39 AAEWFCLDPNIR
+39 AAEWLCLDANIW

-70 NGDVHVFQGFR
+70 NGDVHLFQGFR
-81 VQHDTSLGPTKGGIR
+81 VQHDSALGPTKGGVR

-115 KCSLVGLPY
+115 KCSLAGLPY

-134 PKNMSRRELQRLT
+134 PKDMSQRELQRLT

-155 PLIGPDH
+155 PLIGPDQ

-168 VGTDE
+168 VGTNE
-173 HVMAWIMDTYSQQ
+173 HVMAWMMDTYSHQ

-214 GVVYAALEAMKHL
+214 GVVYVTVEAMKHL
-227 GIKSGGTTAVVQ
+227 KIKCEGATAVVQ

-249 RFLSEA
+249 RFLTEA

-263 DSTCGIY
+263 DSGCGIY
-270 NNNGLNIPDVIA
+270 NSSGLNITDVIA
-282 YKKAK
+282 YKKAR
-287 HTLDGFPDSEIIT
+287 HTLEGYPYGEMIT
-300 NEELLELEC
+300 NEELLETEC
-309 TVVIPAALSGQ
+309 TIVIPAALSGQ
-320 IKEDNAHR
+320 IREDNAQR
-328 LKCRMVVEGANNP
+328 LRCRIVVEGANNP

-369 VSYFEWVQDLQK
+369 VSYFEWVQDVQK

-391 KLHDIIITAFNRV
+391 KLQEIIITAFNKV
-404 LRFSLS
+404 LRYSLS
-410 ENIDMRMSSMAI
+410 ENVDMRMASMAI
-422 AIRRLADAHLARGLY
+422 SLKRLADAHLARGLY

>member
-1 MMGWKLVTN
+1 
-10 KKSPLTYMTAIP
+10 MTEIP

-32 VLSQFDA
+32 VLSQFEA

-115 KCSLVGLPY
+115 KCSLAGLPY

-214 GVVYAALEAMKHL
+214 GVVYVALEAMKHL
-227 GIKSGGTTAVVQ
+227 GIKIDGTTAVVQ
-239 GFGNVGSIAS
+239 GFGNVGSIAA

-255 GIRVIAVS
+255 GIKVIGVS

-270 NNNGLNIPDVIA
+270 NSNGLNIPDVIA

-287 HTLDGFPDSEIIT
+287 HTLDGFPDGEIIT

-410 ENIDMRMSSMAI
+410 ENIDMRMASMAI

>member
-1 MMGWKLVTN
+1 MTEIPAEFN
-10 KKSPLTYMTAIP
+10 SP
-22 SEFDSPTYRD
+22 SYRD

-39 AAEWFCLDPNIR
+39 AAEWFCLDPNIW

-60 LCVTMPIRMD
+60 LCVSMPIRMD
-70 NGDVHVFQGFR
+70 NGDVHLFQGFR
-81 VQHDTSLGPTKGGIR
+81 VQHDSSLGPTKGGIR
-96 YHPDV
+96 YHPEV
-101 NLGEVAALAMNMTW
+101 NLGEVGALAMNMTW

-134 PKNMSRRELQRLT
+134 PKNMSRKELQRLT

-173 HVMAWIMDTYSQQ
+173 QVMAWMMDTYSHQ
-186 RGYAVPG
+186 RGYPVPG

-198 PICIGGSLGRE
+198 PVCIGGSLGRE

-214 GVVYAALEAMKHL
+214 GVVHVTIEAMNHL
-227 GIKSGGTTAVVQ
+227 GIKSEDTTAVVQ
-239 GFGNVGSIAS
+239 GFGNVGSITA
-249 RFLSEA
+249 RFLTEA

-263 DSTCGIY
+263 DSACGIY
-270 NNNGLNIPDVIA
+270 NENGLNIADVTA
-282 YKKAK
+282 YKKSK
-287 HTLDGFPDSEIIT
+287 RTLEGYPDGEMIT
-300 NEELLELEC
+300 NEELLESEC

-320 IKEDNAHR
+320 IREDNAHR
-328 LKCRMVVEGANNP
+328 IRCRMVVEGANNP

-347 GILKDRGIFVIPDIL
+347 RILKERDIFVVPDIL

-391 KLHDIIITAFNRV
+391 KLQDIIITAFNRV
-404 LRFSLS
+404 LRYSLS
-410 ENIDMRMSSMAI
+410 ENTDMRMSSMAI
-422 AIRRLADAHLARGLY
+422 ALRRLADAHLARGLY

>member
-1 MMGWKLVTN
+1 MEF
-10 KKSPLTYMTAIP
+10 IP
-22 SEFDSPTYRD
+22 PELNTPTYID
-32 VLSQFDA
+32 VLEQFDA
-39 AAEWFCLDPNIR
+39 AADWFCLDRNIW

-81 VQHDTSLGPTKGGIR
+81 VQHDTSLGPTKGGVR
-96 YHPDV
+96 YHPGV

-115 KCSLVGLPY
+115 KCALVGLPY

-134 PKNMSRRELQRLT
+134 PKNLSRRELQRLT
-147 RRYTAEIF
+147 RRYTAEIL

-168 VGTDE
+168 VGTNE
-173 HVMAWIMDTYSQQ
+173 QVMAWMMDTYSQQ

-214 GVVYAALEAMKHL
+214 GVVYITLETLRHL
-227 GIKSGGTTAVVQ
+227 GIKAEGSTAVVQ
-239 GFGNVGSIAS
+239 GFGNVGSIAA
-249 RFLSEA
+249 RFLISN
-255 GIRVIAVS
+255 GIKVVGVS
-263 DSTCGIY
+263 DSTCGVY
-270 NNNGLNIPDVIA
+270 NSNGLDISALIS
-282 YKKAK
+282 YKKSK
-287 HTLDGFPDSEIIT
+287 HTLEGYSNAEMIT
-300 NEELLELEC
+300 NEELFGLEC
-309 TVVIPAALSGQ
+309 TILVPAALSGQ
-320 IKEDNAHR
+320 ITEENAGR
-328 LKCRMVVEGANNP
+328 LKCRIIVEGANSP
-341 TTKEGD
+341 TTSGADE
-347 GILKDRGIFVIPDIL
+347 ILRERGVFVIPDIL

-391 KLHDIIITAFNRV
+391 RLQEVIITAFNEV
-404 LRFSLS
+404 LKFSIS
-410 ENIDMRMSSMAI
+410 ENIDMRKASMVKAI
-422 AIRRLADAHLARGLY
+422 KRLADAHLARGLY

>member
-1 MMGWKLVTN
+1 MHSEEENYNME
-10 KKSPLTYMTAIP
+10 SIP
-22 SEFDSPTYRD
+22 PELNTPTYID
-32 VLSQFDA
+32 VLEQFDA
-39 AAEWFCLDPNIR
+39 AADWFCLDRNIW

-70 NGDVHVFQGFR
+70 NEEVQVFQGFR
-81 VQHDTSLGPTKGGIR
+81 VQHDTSLGPTKGGVR
-96 YHPDV
+96 YHPGV

-115 KCSLVGLPY
+115 KCALVGLPY

-134 PKNMSRRELQRLT
+134 PKNLSRRELQRLT

-168 VGTDE
+168 VGTNE
-173 HVMAWIMDTYSQQ
+173 QVMAWMMDTYSQQ

-214 GVVYAALEAMKHL
+214 GVVYITLETLRHL
-227 GIKSGGTTAVVQ
+227 GIKAEGSTAVVQ
-239 GFGNVGSIAS
+239 GFGNVGSIAA
-249 RFLSEA
+249 RFLISN
-255 GIRVIAVS
+255 GIKVVGVS
-263 DSTCGIY
+263 DSTCGVY
-270 NNNGLNIPDVIA
+270 NRNGLDISALIS
-282 YKKAK
+282 YKKSK
-287 HTLDGFPDSEIIT
+287 HTLEGYSNAEMIT
-300 NEELLELEC
+300 NEELFGLEC
-309 TVVIPAALSGQ
+309 TILVPAALSGQ
-320 IKEDNAHR
+320 ITEENADR
-328 LKCRMVVEGANNP
+328 LKCRIIVEGANSP
-341 TTKEGD
+341 TTSGADE
-347 GILKDRGIFVIPDIL
+347 ILRERGVFVIPDIL

-391 KLHDIIITAFNRV
+391 RLQEVITTAFIEV
-404 LRFSLS
+404 LKFSVS
-410 ENIDMRMSSMAI
+410 ENIDMRKASMVKAI
-422 AIRRLADAHLARGLY
+422 KRLADAHLARGLY

>member
-1 MMGWKLVTN
+1 VIE
-10 KKSPLTYMTAIP
+10 IP
-22 SEFDSPTYRD
+22 QEFDTLSYRD
-32 VLSQFDA
+32 VLAQFDA
-39 AAEWFCLDPNIR
+39 AAEWLCLDANIW

-70 NGDVHVFQGFR
+70 NGDVHLFQGFR
-81 VQHDTSLGPTKGGIR
+81 VQHDSALGPTKGGVR

-115 KCSLVGLPY
+115 KCSLAGLPY

-134 PKNMSRRELQRLT
+134 PKDMSQRELQRLT

-155 PLIGPDH
+155 PLIGPDQ

-168 VGTDE
+168 VGTNE
-173 HVMAWIMDTYSQQ
+173 HVMAWMMDTYSHQ

-214 GVVYAALEAMKHL
+214 GGVYVAVEGMKHL
-227 GIKSGGTTAVVQ
+227 KIKCEGATAVVQ

-249 RFLSEA
+249 RFLTEA

-263 DSTCGIY
+263 DSGCGIY
-270 NNNGLNIPDVIA
+270 NSSGLNITDVIA
-282 YKKAK
+282 YKKAR
-287 HTLDGFPDSEIIT
+287 HTLEGYPDGEMIT
-300 NEELLELEC
+300 NEELLGTEC
-309 TVVIPAALSGQ
+309 TIVIPAALSGQ
-320 IKEDNAHR
+320 IREDNAHR
-328 LKCRMVVEGANNP
+328 LRCRMVVEGANNP

-347 GILKDRGIFVIPDIL
+347 GKLKDRGIFVIPDIL

-391 KLHDIIITAFNRV
+391 KLQDIIITAFNRV
-404 LRFSLS
+404 LRYSLS
-410 ENIDMRMSSMAI
+410 ENIDMRMASMAI
-422 AIRRLADAHLARGLY
+422 SLRRLADAHLARGLY